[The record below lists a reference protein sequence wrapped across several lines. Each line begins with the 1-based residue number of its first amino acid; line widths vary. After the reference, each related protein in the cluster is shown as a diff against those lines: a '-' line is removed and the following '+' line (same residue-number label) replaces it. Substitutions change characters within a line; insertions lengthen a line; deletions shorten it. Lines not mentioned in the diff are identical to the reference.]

1 MLGGVVALNS
11 SADRE
16 AQRAPDAAR
25 FLAVASVEAT
35 AAPAASSRAP
45 SPEFM
50 GGARLTQVNDVAGP
64 SMPAFSAGADDRT
77 LQCLSTALYYE
88 ARGEGADGMAAVAQV
103 ILNRSRHPAFPGSVC
118 GVIYQPSQFSFVGAR
133 NRAPSGRLW
142 EQARDIAERALS
154 GHVMDRVGTATHFH
168 ATRVRPSWPG
178 MRRVATIGQHVFYAY
193 AGGRGSR
200 SAFTREPQREY
211 ARPPARTENV
221 YAMLPS
227 ERSDAAAP
235 TVTPVPPAAPIDAAK
250 PAAPAAGASA
260 ASTARHEPAP
270 SATEAAPAT
279 PMLRTQTLG
288 VAAPVA

>member
-1 MLGGVVALNS
+1 
-11 SADRE
+11 
-16 AQRAPDAAR
+16 
-25 FLAVASVEAT
+25 
-35 AAPAASSRAP
+35 
-45 SPEFM
+45 M
-50 GGARLTQVNDVAGP
+50 GGARLTRVNDVAGP
-64 SMPAFSAGADDRT
+64 AMPAFSGGADDRT

-133 NRAPSGRLW
+133 NRAPYGRLW
-142 EQARDIAERALS
+142 EQARDIAEQALS
-154 GHVMDRVGTATHFH
+154 GHVMDEVGTATHFH

-193 AGGRGSR
+193 AGGRAAR

-227 ERSDAAAP
+227 ERADAPAPSVTPAPAAASSDISKPATPVAGAAAAP
-235 TVTPVPPAAPIDAAK
+235 
-250 PAAPAAGASA
+250 
-260 ASTARHEPAP
+260 TARHEPAP
-270 SATEAAPAT
+270 SAVETAPAAPV
-279 PMLRTQTLG
+279 LRTQTLG
-288 VAAPVA
+288 AAAPVA